1 MTSSQS
7 SSTIASSRAAQALT
21 RSGQMYRT
29 VMDRSL
35 RERLYLA
42 STWLW
47 STG

>member
-1 MTSSQS
+1 MTSSQI
-7 SSTIASSRAAQALT
+7 SSTIASSRSAQAWT

-29 VMDRSL
+29 VIERSL
-35 RERLYLA
+35 RGREYFE